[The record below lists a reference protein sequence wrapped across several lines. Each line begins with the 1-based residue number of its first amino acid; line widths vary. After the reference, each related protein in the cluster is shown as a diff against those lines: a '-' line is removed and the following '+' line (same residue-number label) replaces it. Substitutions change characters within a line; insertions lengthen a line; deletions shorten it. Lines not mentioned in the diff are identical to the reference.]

1 MKLYKNFLTESKQ
14 GKTAIATYGRM
25 NPPTI
30 GHVKLAK
37 KIQTEARRR
46 KAEPYIF
53 LSPSQ
58 NAKKDPLDP
67 DRKVVYAEKTLGQH
81 INIDVKPNI
90 FKALSDL
97 YSEGFKEVA
106 IVVGS
111 DRLNEFSK
119 MIPKYNGVEGKA
131 HGFYDFAN
139 IDFVSS
145 GERDPDAEGVSGMSA
160 SKLRGFAVS
169 GDFDNFKKGT
179 KLSAKDSKSM
189 FNEIRKAMKVESVTE
204 QVGVR
209 KVDFVDG
216 VEEQGAEYPKT
227 DADKKAHLQKI
238 FKKMADVRKAK
249 EKAMGVKIT
258 DVTPK
263 GYGPNEDAKMGKQS
277 DSTLKKLH
285 KKFSSMDMSSPA
297 NKHMHKRIEKEMK
310 KRGQVAFP
318 SGIDEIAPVVAGA
331 ARLAV
336 GAAKV
341 KKIVKKVADRIGTT
355 NNDDEQNEVA
365 PPGREKQVKAL
376 KKKVGTDKAYAFAW
390 AQHNK
395 HGLPEEID
403 RKKFPTRKQIKKN
416 WADTQI
422 KRKKE
427 MLKTSH
433 PGYNESAI
441 KEDHLKAGA
450 KVKVAHPAKGKG
462 MVTGKIVRYDNQGP
476 GSPFY
481 IVSIPG
487 LARSEKVPAH
497 KIKEEFDPLK
507 LKAEQTGVPFKILEK
522 VYKRGL
528 SSWKIGHRA
537 GTTAEQYAE
546 ARVNSFLT
554 GGKTRLT
561 ADDDLWSNVSSN
573 NSRIKEEMDTNH
585 AFKKWLA
592 LSETDVVVDTPQGR
606 YVKKGSVSKSKT
618 DAQKR
623 FTKAKD
629 KKSVQ
634 SRIATPVERKYLQR
648 KDEE

>member
-131 HGFYDFAN
+131 HGFYDFTN

-169 GDFDNFKKGT
+169 GDFNNFKKGT

-238 FKKMADVRKAK
+238 FKKMSDVRKAK
-249 EKAMGVKIT
+249 EKKMGVKIT

-263 GYGPNEDAKMGKQS
+263 GYGPNEDAGARIKARNTAFALKKSRDHEYEMKYGRKKDKRAIGEDAKMGKQS
-277 DSTLKKLH
+277 DSTLKKMH

-310 KRGQVAFP
+310 RRGQVAFP
-318 SGIDEIAPVVAGA
+318 SGVD
-331 ARLAV
+331 
-336 GAAKV
+336 
-341 KKIVKKVADRIGTT
+341 
-355 NNDDEQNEVA
+355 EVA

-395 HGLPEEID
+395 HGLPEE
-403 RKKFPTRKQIKKN
+403 
-416 WADTQI
+416 
-422 KRKKE
+422 
-427 MLKTSH
+427 
-433 PGYNESAI
+433 
-441 KEDHLKAGA
+441 
-450 KVKVAHPAKGKG
+450 
-462 MVTGKIVRYDNQGP
+462 
-476 GSPFY
+476 
-481 IVSIPG
+481 
-487 LARSEKVPAH
+487 
-497 KIKEEFDPLK
+497 
-507 LKAEQTGVPFKILEK
+507 
-522 VYKRGL
+522 
-528 SSWKIGHRA
+528 
-537 GTTAEQYAE
+537 
-546 ARVNSFLT
+546 
-554 GGKTRLT
+554 
-561 ADDDLWSNVSSN
+561 
-573 NSRIKEEMDTNH
+573 
-585 AFKKWLA
+585 
-592 LSETDVVVDTPQGR
+592 
-606 YVKKGSVSKSKT
+606 
-618 DAQKR
+618 
-623 FTKAKD
+623 
-629 KKSVQ
+629 
-634 SRIATPVERKYLQR
+634 
-648 KDEE
+648 

>member
-1 MKLYKNFLTESKQ
+1 MYSQN
-14 GKTAIATYGRM
+14 
-25 NPPTI
+25 
-30 GHVKLAK
+30 
-37 KIQTEARRR
+37 
-46 KAEPYIF
+46 IF

-97 YSEGFKEVA
+97 YSEGFKEIA

-238 FKKMADVRKAK
+238 FKKITDVRKAK

-310 KRGQVAFP
+310 RRGQVAFP
-318 SGIDEIAPVVAGA
+318 SGVD
-331 ARLAV
+331 
-336 GAAKV
+336 
-341 KKIVKKVADRIGTT
+341 
-355 NNDDEQNEVA
+355 EVA

-629 KKSVQ
+629 KKAVQ
-634 SRIATPVERKYLQR
+634 SRIATPIERKYLQR